1 MELSCSRQECVWN
14 ILILCRIFYNDMT
27 NKEILEA
34 FGKIRV
40 CVIGDVMIDEYIF
53 GKVER
58 MSPEAPVPVVDVD
71 TSEKRLGGAANVA
84 LNCSALGAAV
94 TLASVVGNDDNGV
107 ILKRLLQERGIGTE
121 LLQASDHR
129 KTTCKQRVISQGRQ
143 MMRIDFETRQE
154 LMTEEEH
161 PFIDKV
167 MRFLQVEK
175 PDIVIFED
183 YNKGVLKANVL
194 DKILGHC
201 NVLGIPVA
209 VDPKKDNF
217 FAYKGVTIFKPNLKE
232 IRDAFAQ
239 DVSPDL
245 DSLNA
250 VHTQLQEQLY
260 HQVSFITLSENGVY
274 VNDSHTAAIYPTF
287 KRTIADVSG
296 AGDTVIAVAALVY
309 AVTGDMH
316 RAARWSNLAGGIV
329 CEISGVVPVT
339 PEQLLE
345 ETSKHKV

>member
-1 MELSCSRQECVWN
+1 MEFGANRQECVRN
-14 ILILCRIFYNDMT
+14 ILILPRIFYYDMT

-34 FGKIRV
+34 FGNMRV

-53 GKVER
+53 GRVER

-71 TSEKRLGGAANVA
+71 SSEKRLGGAANVA
-84 LNCSALGAAV
+84 LNCRSLGAAV
-94 TLASVVGNDDNGV
+94 TLASVIGDDNNGV
-107 ILKRLLQERGIGTE
+107 VLKSLLEDQGIGTE
-121 LLQASDHR
+121 LLQASPYR
-129 KTTCKQRVISQGRQ
+129 RTTCKQRIISKERQ
-143 MMRIDFETRQE
+143 MMRIDYETRQE
-154 LMTEEEH
+154 LVKEEEH
-161 PFIDKV
+161 PFIDQV

-175 PDIVIFED
+175 PDIVIIED

-201 NVLGIPVA
+201 KVLGLPVA

-232 IRDAFAQ
+232 IRDAFGQ
-239 DVSPDL
+239 DISPDL

-250 VHTQLQEQLY
+250 IHEKLLGQLN
-260 HQVSFITLSENGVY
+260 HRVSFITLSEKGVY
-274 VNDSHTAAIYPTF
+274 VNDGTSAAIYPTF
-287 KRTIADVSG
+287 RRTIADVSG

-309 AVTGDMH
+309 AATGDMH

-329 CEISGVVPVT
+329 CEVSGVVPVSAS
-339 PEQLLE
+339 ELLA
-345 ETSKHKV
+345 ETLRHEV